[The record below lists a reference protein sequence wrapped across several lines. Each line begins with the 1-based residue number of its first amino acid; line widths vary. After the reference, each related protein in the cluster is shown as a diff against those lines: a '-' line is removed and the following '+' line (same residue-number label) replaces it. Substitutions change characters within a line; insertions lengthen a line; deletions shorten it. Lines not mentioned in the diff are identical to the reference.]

1 MRYAVATLMSLQLLL
16 VACAGQTP
24 QDTLGAASALPGVE
38 TAQAIVSSPYEE
50 ERHST
55 SGDARRR
62 FAQAN
67 ALIEARDWQSA
78 VSELQA
84 LTQSYPQLSGPCL
97 NLALV
102 YQQLGDEAQA
112 QLWFQKGIES
122 NANNINLY
130 NAYGVFLREQGQ
142 FDEAEKI
149 YLQALA
155 VWEASAD
162 THRNLGILYDL
173 YKGEPDKALQHYDR
187 YQALTGSENRAV
199 AGWIADLERQYPA
212 LVLAGDS

>member
-1 MRYAVATLMSLQLLL
+1 MRYAVATLMLLQLLL

-24 QDTLGAASALPGVE
+24 QGRVGTAPALAGE
-38 TAQAIVSSPYEE
+38 TPDVVIVSSPYEE
-50 ERHST
+50 ERNT
-55 SGDARRR
+55 VSGDASQR

-67 ALIEARDWQSA
+67 ALIEARDWASA
-78 VSELQA
+78 VRELQV

-112 QLWFQKGIES
+112 QLWYQKGIER

-130 NAYGVFLREQGQ
+130 NAYGIFLREQGQ
-142 FDEAEKI
+142 FDEAEVV

-155 VWEASAD
+155 RWEDSAD

-173 YKGEPDKALQHYDR
+173 YKGEPDKALRHYDR
-187 YQALTGSENRAV
+187 YQALTGSKNRAV
-199 AGWIADLERQYPA
+199 AGWIADLERQYPTF
-212 LVLAGDS
+212 VVAGDS